1 MLGVIFLRMNAI
13 YTHNNLSSWPVYTM
27 LFSFVNAWQKHKFI
41 YMFTQCLSSVDG
53 PMQTNQSEV
62 ITRLVEGTILYQWE
76 TKPTIS

>member
-1 MLGVIFLRMNAI
+1 MQYIHITIFLLGQFI
-13 YTHNNLSSWPVYTM
+13 QCY
-27 LFSFVNAWQKHKFI
+27 FSFVNAWQKHKFI